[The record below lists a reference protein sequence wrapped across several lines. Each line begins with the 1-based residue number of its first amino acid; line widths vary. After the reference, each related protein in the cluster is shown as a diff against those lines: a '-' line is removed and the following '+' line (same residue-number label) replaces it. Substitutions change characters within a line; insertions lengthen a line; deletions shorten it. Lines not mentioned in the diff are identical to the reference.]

1 MSETPDIV
9 QNARDFIRQRD
20 SHRESLR
27 AELKTARERV
37 AEIEGLLAELGDAA
51 ARTAPAPQAKTWQ
64 RARSAE
70 TGPIPGA
77 KKMPIPVLISAI
89 VATHPE
95 GMGVRDIVKA
105 VIEAKEGTRKQPA
118 PQTVYATV
126 YRMRDSGR
134 LGHTGETPNVLY
146 TSPTTEA
153 AAE

>member
-9 QNARDFIRQRD
+9 QSARDFIRQRD

-37 AEIEGLLAELGDAA
+37 REIEGLLAELGDAA
-51 ARTAPAPQAKTWQ
+51 IGPPSVKAPM
-64 RARSAE
+64 RSRDGHVE

-126 YRMRDSGR
+126 YRMRNSGR
-134 LGHTGETPNVLY
+134 LGHTGETPNVVY
-146 TSPTTEA
+146 TPPATEA